1 MDIRNRIGL
10 YGSYFL
16 CMAGIGFILPYLPLY
31 LHQRGLSESAIGF
44 VWTASAL
51 AGLLQFPLGVWSD
64 RLRARKPFLLA
75 VLAVLTAATVFL
87 QGASGAL
94 ALGVLAVLFAEN
106 GPCRATVES
115 LAGAEAVHLAPSN
128 QVGAALGALRF
139 WRPIGIMA
147 VALAGGVLV
156 DPYGWAANV
165 LPERLIDTIA
175 DQNCTLGSIL
185 RMLVVLQGLAFV
197 AALLIHE
204 NPSAETN
211 LSRDRKGAE
220 AEPLPYGRGSDSSH
234 SVWRDGRLWA
244 FVVAMVLFH
253 AAAAPGGAYLGLF
266 VKQDLG
272 ASDGFLP
279 SLFIVMMIAW
289 ILLVRPAGRWADRL
303 GRKPL
308 LVLGWSAMSLR
319 LALLAVAKSPE
330 QVLFIQLLDGLA
342 QGLFGVLAAAWVTD
356 RFADPRRAGE
366 AQVLVGSCLVLGSAL
381 GPLLAGLLVQILG
394 YRGLFALLAAIAG
407 AATLLVLFW
416 VPETLTTVRNPQLVL
431 RPETDDV
438 RRAAAESQV

>member
-1 MDIRNRIGL
+1 MDLRNRTGL

-75 VLAVLTAATVFL
+75 ALAVLTAATFL
-87 QGASGAL
+87 LHGADGVLGL
-94 ALGVLAVLFAEN
+94 AVLAVLFAEN

-115 LAGAEAVHLAPSN
+115 LAGAEAVHLAPPN
-128 QVGAALGALRF
+128 QVGSALGALRF

-147 VALAGGVLV
+147 VALAGGI
-156 DPYGWAANV
+156 
-165 LPERLIDTIA
+165 LIDQHYA
-175 DQNCTLGSIL
+175 LDSIL
-185 RMLVVLQGLAFV
+185 LLLIVVQGLAFV

-204 NPSAETN
+204 PQSNP
-211 LSRDRKGAE
+211 SRDRKGAVPP
-220 AEPLPYGRGSDSSH
+220 PLPYGRGSDSI
-234 SVWRDGRLWA
+234 WRDGRLWA

-266 VKQDLG
+266 VKHDLG

-279 SLFIVMMIAW
+279 YLFVVMMVAW
-289 ILLVRPAGRWADRL
+289 MVLVRPAGRWADRL

-308 LVLGWSAMSLR
+308 LVLGWSAMTVR
-319 LALLAVAKSPE
+319 LALLAVATSPG
-330 QVLFIQLLDGLA
+330 QILFIQLLDGLA

-356 RFADPRRAGE
+356 RFADPRRAGA

-381 GPLLAGLLVQILG
+381 GPLLAGLVVPMLG
-394 YRGLFALLAAIAG
+394 YRGLFALLAGIAG
-407 AATLLVLFW
+407 AATLLVLLW
-416 VPETLTTVRNPQLVL
+416 VPETLTALHSSLSAL

-438 RRAAAESQV
+438 RHAAAESQV

>member
-1 MDIRNRIGL
+1 MDLRNRIGL

-31 LHQRGLSESAIGF
+31 LHQQGLSESAIGF
-44 VWTASAL
+44 VWTAAAL
-51 AGLLQFPLGVWSD
+51 AGLLQFPLGLWSD
-64 RLRARKPFLLA
+64 RLRARKPFLLGALA
-75 VLAVLTAATVFL
+75 VLAAATL
-87 QGASGAL
+87 LLHGASGAL

-115 LAGAEAVHLAPSN
+115 LAGAEAVHLAPPS

-139 WRPIGIMA
+139 WRPIGIMV
-147 VALAGGVLV
+147 VALVGGVLV
-156 DPYGWAANV
+156 EHNFA
-165 LPERLIDTIA
+165 
-175 DQNCTLGSIL
+175 LGSIL
-185 RMLVVLQGLAFV
+185 LLLVVVQGLAFI

-204 NPSAETN
+204 PQADLIHRFAQIDQS
-211 LSRDRKGAE
+211 LLF
-220 AEPLPYGRGSDSSH
+220 PHGRGSGAH
-234 SVWRDGRLWA
+234 PWRDARLWA
-244 FVVAMVLFH
+244 FVAAMVLFH

-279 SLFIVMMIAW
+279 YLFIVMMVAW
-289 ILLVRPAGRWADRL
+289 MALVLPAGRWADRI

-308 LVLGWSAMSLR
+308 LVLGWSAMTIR
-319 LALLAVAKSPE
+319 LALLAMAQSPE
-330 QVLFIQLLDGLA
+330 QILFIQLLDGLA

-381 GPLLAGLLVQILG
+381 GPLLAGLVVQDLG
-394 YRGLFALLAAIAG
+394 YRGLFALLAGIAG
-407 AATLLVLFW
+407 TATMIVLFW
-416 VPETLTTVRNPQLVL
+416 VPETLPARCARLATL
-431 RPETDDV
+431 RRSV
-438 RRAAAESQV
+438 V